1 MSGKSALLAKNPDDV
16 VILAAKR
23 TPMCK
28 ATKGAL
34 KDARYED
41 MLVGALKGAVAAARV
56 DPKLVEDIQ
65 IGTVRTPRGGAS
77 ISRMAALAA
86 GFPIET
92 SISTV
97 NRQCSSSLQAIWT
110 ITNEIRAGDI
120 DIGIAG
126 GCESMTHHYNR
137 TPLDHPTSDEV
148 RKTQLAADCLIP
160 MGITN
165 ENVVSDHG
173 LTREEQDAFAARSYQ
188 KAEAA
193 QKSGRFDGEIVPVT
207 VNGKAVSR
215 DDCPRYGVTAE
226 SLKNIKPA
234 FKADGTTHAGNSS
247 QLTDGAAAVVLA
259 RRSVA
264 EKLGLPIIGKVG
276 AVVTAGVPP
285 RVMGIGPAVA
295 IPKVLK
301 KVGVELSDVD
311 NIEINEAFAGQA
323 LFCAKDLK
331 LDQNKLNPNGGAI
344 ALGHPLGATG
354 ARQGAPGMNEAK
366 RTGAKILVTS
376 MCAGTGFGVAG
387 VFVNEQGDAKL

>member
-1 MSGKSALLAKNPDDV
+1 MSGKASLLSKNPDDV

-23 TPMCK
+23 TPMCR

-34 KDARYED
+34 KDARFED
-41 MLVGALKGAVAAARV
+41 MLVGALKGAVSAARI

-92 SISTV
+92 SVSTV

-126 GCESMTHHYNR
+126 GCESMTHHYAR
-137 TPLDHPTSDEV
+137 TPLDHPTSEAV
-148 RKTQLAADCLIP
+148 RKHPLAADCLIP

-165 ENVVSDHG
+165 ENVVEDYALS
-173 LTREEQDAFAARSYQ
+173 RQEQDEFAARSHQ

-193 QKSGRFDGEIVPVT
+193 QKAGRFDGEIVPVT
-207 VNGKAVSR
+207 IGDKTVTR
-215 DDCPRYGVTAE
+215 DDTPRYGVTAE
-226 SLKNIKPA
+226 SLKGLKPA

-264 EKLGLPIIGKVG
+264 ENLGLPIIGKVG
-276 AVVTAGVPP
+276 CVVTAGVPP
-285 RVMGIGPAVA
+285 RIMGVGPAVA
-295 IPKVLK
+295 IPKALR
-301 KVGVELSDVD
+301 KVGLQLSDVD
-311 NIEINEAFAGQA
+311 IFEINEAFAGQA
-323 LFCAKDLK
+323 LYCAKDLG
-331 LDQNKLNPNGGAI
+331 LDQSKLNPNGGAI
-344 ALGHPLGATG
+344 AIGHPLGATG
-354 ARQGAPGMNEAK
+354 ARQVATGLNEAK
-366 RTGAKILVTS
+366 RTGAKVVVTS

-387 VFVNEQGDAKL
+387 VFVNEQGSAKL